1 MSPILKIINRKPSNY
16 LNIGINSDFRATIII
31 MLNKT
36 KTMLIMNKKL
46 RNFSRKKQMIEKNE
60 K

>member
-1 MSPILKIINRKPSNY
+1 MSPILTIINRKPPNY

-46 RNFSRKKQMIEKNE
+46 RNFSRKRQMIEKNE
-60 K
+60 M